1 MSTLAK
7 LGEQYR
13 HLSLPPKQGHVS
25 DDVEEVNAQTEAN
38 KAQLCPLALKE
49 RKKKK
54 AKKKRKH
61 KPLGF
66 AKTDGVCTNLSG
78 FKVLKAFYKD
88 IKKRRGEDD
97 YIKFRLP
104 IQLSGINI

>member
-1 MSTLAK
+1 MPTCFK
-7 LGEQYR
+7 
-13 HLSLPPKQGHVS
+13 
-25 DDVEEVNAQTEAN
+25 
-38 KAQLCPLALKE
+38 

-54 AKKKRKH
+54 KKQRKKKH